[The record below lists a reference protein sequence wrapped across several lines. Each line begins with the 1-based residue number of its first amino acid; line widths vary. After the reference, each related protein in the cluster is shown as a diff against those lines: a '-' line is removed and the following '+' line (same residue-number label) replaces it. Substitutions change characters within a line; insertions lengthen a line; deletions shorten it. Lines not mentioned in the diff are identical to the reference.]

1 MQGKICC
8 VQHINWIVLINRL
21 RFGECMGKLKSFLL
35 PVLALAILAVSF
47 WYSAGWLQL
56 CAGLALFL
64 FGMQCLEEGLK
75 QLAGG
80 RLEQLLERST
90 ATPFKG
96 FLFGVGGTMVLQ
108 STTLM
113 SLLTIAFIST
123 GLIQLAGGI
132 SILLGINL
140 GTSGGIW
147 LLAAAGQNFSLSP
160 LALPL
165 LVFGVLAG
173 FNGPNSKAAGRIVL
187 GIAFIFLGI
196 DEIKGGFN
204 AFGSSIDLTEQ
215 MGEGLLGQLAF
226 VAIGLALTA
235 VLQSSHATLMLI
247 LAALAGGQI
256 ELWQGMAIA
265 IGGNVGSSVTTAIVG
280 WLGGNRGGQ
289 RLALVHALFNIV
301 TGIITLL
308 LLTPLAWLSHWLM
321 SGLGAGNNTLL
332 QLAMFQTLFNII
344 GVLLFWPWQRQLEA
358 LLCRFLPD
366 RKEPSVLIMETQTGQ
381 RAMVEQRVLTETRAR
396 YLNDAALAS
405 VDTASRAVVHEL
417 QHLGRLS
424 LEVICH
430 ALYQPVSQLSSVQL
444 DEALLEARP
453 NEAECLDA
461 EELYQRHIKGVY
473 SDLLGFMS
481 RLDAE
486 MDEEH
491 QKFWMTCQVVALQLV
506 DAVKDAKHLQKNLGR
521 YLRDERSHVHTHY
534 LDLRRHVLWVLR
546 QIREVSRLDL
556 PDDVWRSRL
565 EWVDGQAAK
574 FDADFRLRIF
584 LEVRN
589 QQLDNLQ
596 ASSLM
601 NDLGYASRITQ
612 SLRNVLQLGLVGEN
626 ELLREVRRLGGD
638 DDDLPLIQLY

>member
-1 MQGKICC
+1 
-8 VQHINWIVLINRL
+8 
-21 RFGECMGKLKSFLL
+21 MGKLKSFLL

-47 WYSAGWLQL
+47 WYSSGWLQL

-173 FNGPNSKAAGRIVL
+173 FNGPHSKAAGRIVL

-196 DEIKGGFN
+196 DEIKGGFT
-204 AFGSSIDLTEQ
+204 AFGSSIDMTGQ
-215 MGEGLLGQLAF
+215 GDSGLLAQLAF
-226 VAIGLALTA
+226 FAIGLALTA

-289 RLALVHALFNIV
+289 RLALVHALFNIL
-301 TGIITLL
+301 TGVITLV
-308 LLTPLAWLSHWLM
+308 LLTPLAWLSQWLM
-321 SGLGAGNNTLL
+321 HWLGAGSNTLL
-332 QLAMFQTLFNII
+332 QLAMFQTLFNVI
-344 GVLLFWPWQRQLEA
+344 GVALFWPWQRQLEA
-358 LLCRFLPD
+358 WLCRFLPD
-366 RKEPSVLIMETQTGQ
+366 RKEPNVLIADIQTGQ
-381 RAMVEQRVLTETRAR
+381 RAVVEQRVLPETHAR
-396 YLNDAALAS
+396 YLSDAALAT
-405 VDTASRAVVHEL
+405 VDTASRAVVQEL

-430 ALYQPVSQLSSVQL
+430 ALYQPVQQLSSGKV
-444 DEALLEARP
+444 DEARLNARP
-453 NEAECLDA
+453 NDTDYLDA

-481 RLDAE
+481 RLDAT

-491 QKFWMTCQVVALQLV
+491 QQFWMTCQVVALQLV

-521 YLRDERSHVHTHY
+521 YLRDERSLVHDHY

-546 QIREVSRLDL
+546 QVREIGHLDL

-565 EWVDGQAAK
+565 DWLDGQAAK
-574 FDADFRLRIF
+574 FDADFRHRIF
-584 LEVRN
+584 SEVRQ
-589 QQLDNLQ
+589 QQLDNSQ

-612 SLRNVLQLGLVGEN
+612 SLRNVMQLGLVDDN

-638 DDDLPLIQLY
+638 DDDFPLIQLY

>member
-1 MQGKICC
+1 MD
-8 VQHINWIVLINRL
+8 
-21 RFGECMGKLKSFLL
+21 KLKSFFL
-35 PVLALAILAVSF
+35 PVLALAILAGSF

-165 LVFGVLAG
+165 LVLGVLAG

-215 MGEGLLGQLAF
+215 MGDGLLGQLAF

-235 VLQSSHATLMLI
+235 VLQSSHATLMLV

-256 ELWQGMAIA
+256 EVWQGMAIA
-265 IGGNVGSSVTTAIVG
+265 IGGNVGSSITTAIVG

-289 RLALVHALFNIV
+289 RLALVHVLFNTS
-301 TGIITLL
+301 TGVITLL
-308 LLTPLAWLSHWLM
+308 LLSPLAWLSYWLM
-321 SGLGAGNNTLL
+321 SVLGAGSNTLL
-332 QLAMFQTLFNII
+332 QLAMFQTLFNLI

-358 LLCRFLPD
+358 WLYRLLPD
-366 RKEPSVLIMETQTGQ
+366 RQEPNVLIADVQTGQ
-381 RAMVEQRVLTETRAR
+381 RAVVEQRVLSETRAR
-396 YLNDAALAS
+396 YLNDAALAT
-405 VDTASRAVVHEL
+405 VDTASRAVVQEL

-430 ALYQPVSQLSSVQL
+430 ALYQPVEQLFSLKV
-444 DEALLEARP
+444 DEARLNARP
-453 NEAECLDA
+453 NDSDCLDA

-481 RLDAE
+481 RLDAS

-491 QKFWMTCQVVALQLV
+491 QQFWMTCQVVALQLV

-521 YLRDERSHVHTHY
+521 YLRDDGAHVHNHYLELRSH
-534 LDLRRHVLWVLR
+534 LLWVLR
-546 QIREVSRLDL
+546 QIREIGRLDL

-565 EWVDGQAAK
+565 DWMEGQAAK
-574 FDADFRLRIF
+574 FDADFRHRIF
-584 LEVRN
+584 SEVRN

-601 NDLGYASRITQ
+601 NDLGYSSRITQ
-612 SLRNVLQLGLVGEN
+612 SLRNVMQLGLVGEN

-638 DDDLPLIQLY
+638 DDDFPLIQLR

>member
-1 MQGKICC
+1 MD
-8 VQHINWIVLINRL
+8 
-21 RFGECMGKLKSFLL
+21 KLKSLLL
-35 PVLALAILAVSF
+35 PILALSVLGVSF
-47 WYSAGWLQL
+47 LYSSGWLQL

-75 QLAGG
+75 ELAGG

-132 SILLGINL
+132 SILLGTNL
-140 GTSGGIW
+140 GASAGIW

-173 FNGPNSKAAGRIVL
+173 FNGPKSKAAGRIVL
-187 GIAFIFLGI
+187 GIAFIFMGI

-204 AFGSSIDLTEQ
+204 AFGNSIDMTEQ
-215 MGEGLLGQLAF
+215 VESGLFSQLIF
-226 VAIGLALTA
+226 IAIGLALTA
-235 VLQSSHATLMLI
+235 VLQSSHATIMLA

-256 ELWQGMAIA
+256 ELWQAMAIA
-265 IGGNVGSSVTTAIVG
+265 IGGNVGSSITTAVVG

-289 RLALVHALFNIV
+289 CLALVHVLFNFFTALV
-301 TGIITLL
+301 TFALL
-308 LLTPLAWLSHWLM
+308 NPLTWLSHWVM
-321 SGLGAGNNTLL
+321 GALGAGDNTLL
-332 QLAMFQTLFNII
+332 QLALFQTLFNII
-344 GVLLFWPWQRQLEA
+344 GVVLFWPWQHHLEA
-358 LLCRFLPD
+358 WLYKFLPD
-366 RKEPSVLIMETQTGQ
+366 RAEPSVLIPDLKTG
-381 RAMVEQRVLTETRAR
+381 RTAVVELRVPQESRAR
-396 YLNDAALAS
+396 YLSDAALTS
-405 VDTASRAVVHEL
+405 VDTASRAVVQEL

-430 ALYQPVSQLSSVQL
+430 ALYQPIEQLSNVKV
-444 DEALLEARP
+444 DEARLNARP
-453 NEAECLDA
+453 DDADGMDA

-481 RLDAE
+481 RLDAHL
-486 MDEEH
+486 DEEH
-491 QKFWMTCQVVALQLV
+491 QQFWMTCQVVALQLV
-506 DAVKDAKHLQKNLGR
+506 DAVKDAKHLQKNMGR
-521 YLRDERSHVHTHY
+521 YLRDDSSIVHSHY
-534 LDLRRHVLWVLR
+534 LDLRRHLLWVLR
-546 QIREVSRLDL
+546 QVREVGRLDL

-565 EWVDGQAAK
+565 DWVDGQSSK
-574 FDADFRLRIF
+574 FDADFRHRIF
-584 LEVRN
+584 SEVRN

-601 NDLGYASRITQ
+601 NDLGYTSRITQ
-612 SLRNVLQLGLVGEN
+612 SLRNVLELGLVGEN

-638 DDDLPLIQLY
+638 DEEDFPLINL